1 MFKKWFLIGMIAF
14 TPMVQA
20 DDFKPS
26 SPITALMPIVM
37 DNLDRLNLT
46 PAQLDKV
53 RAISRDNFAKVE
65 YINAKY
71 NDIKSELKE
80 ITLDVEGDKA
90 RALKLV
96 DELGEL
102 DKQRM
107 RLTVEC
113 AFGLKALLTAE
124 QYDEVI
130 ATLNFNQG
138 N

>member
-1 MFKKWFLIGMIAF
+1 MFKKWLLIGMIAL
-14 TPMVQA
+14 TPTVQA

-26 SPITALMPIVM
+26 SPITTLMPIVM
-37 DNLDRLNLT
+37 DNLDRLDLT

-80 ITLDVEGDKA
+80 ITLDVEGNKTH
-90 RALKLV
+90 ALKLV

-113 AFGLKALLTAE
+113 AFGLKNVLNAE
-124 QYDEVI
+124 QFAEVI
-130 ATLNFNQG
+130 ATLHFNQG
-138 N
+138 S

>member
-1 MFKKWFLIGMIAF
+1 MLKKWLFIGIMAL
-14 TPMVQA
+14 TPAVQA

-37 DNLDRLNLT
+37 DNLDRLHLT

-65 YINAKY
+65 YINAQY
-71 NDIKSELKE
+71 HEIKSELKE
-80 ITLDVEGDKA
+80 ITLDVDGDKS
-90 RALKLV
+90 RALQLV
-96 DELGEL
+96 NELGEL

-107 RLTVEC
+107 TLTVEC
-113 AFGLKALLTAE
+113 AFGLKSLLTAE

-130 ATLNFNQG
+130 ATLKFNQG